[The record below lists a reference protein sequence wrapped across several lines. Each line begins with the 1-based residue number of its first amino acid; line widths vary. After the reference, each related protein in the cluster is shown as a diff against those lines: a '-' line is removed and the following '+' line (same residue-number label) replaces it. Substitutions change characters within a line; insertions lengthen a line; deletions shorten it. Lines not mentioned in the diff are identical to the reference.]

1 MLPTICRQL
10 LMIASLFFIYSPI
23 TFADTGTLLFSSPK
37 PPEKLFIV
45 DTITTKIP
53 KSTKARAKELVLELG
68 CEYKTSVKYK
78 KSDTDNTV
86 TLHCLADPDDSET
99 QPYAYYTRTETSGTA
114 KLKSDLIQSAE
125 IKCDSGKFRINLS
138 AFDVYSPSSFKTNSG
153 CI

>member
-1 MLPTICRQL
+1 MLPIIYGQL
-10 LMIASLFFIYSPI
+10 LVIIGLFFIYSPSAL
-23 TFADTGTLLFSSPK
+23 ADTGTLLFSSPK

-53 KSTKARAKELVLELG
+53 KSTKARAKELVLEFG

-78 KSDTDNTV
+78 KSDTDNIV
-86 TLHCLADPDDSET
+86 TLHCLANPDDSET

-114 KLKSDLIQSAE
+114 KLKSALIQSFD
-125 IKCDSGKFRINLS
+125 IKCDSGKLRMNLS
-138 AFDVYSPSSFKTNSG
+138 AFDIYSPSSFQMNSG